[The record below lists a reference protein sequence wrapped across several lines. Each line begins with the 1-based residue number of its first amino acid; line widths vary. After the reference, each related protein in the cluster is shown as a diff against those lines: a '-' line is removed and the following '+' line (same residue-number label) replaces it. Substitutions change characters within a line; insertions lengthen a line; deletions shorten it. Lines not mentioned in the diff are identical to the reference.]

1 MNAFAET
8 PRSADDILETGLR
21 NNWYL
26 VCRAGD
32 IGRAPVKL
40 TRLCEDIVLWRDEA
54 GQVRAVEDYCPH
66 RGAPLSLG
74 SVVQGKITCAYHGL
88 QLDGAGVLVAT
99 PPTPDSPFVGRKCIK
114 SYPVREAAGAVFMWF
129 GDALHPDPPDMW
141 LPEEL
146 ASGEWSYFLYT
157 ATWKSNYLVTLDNRL
172 DPLHGSYLHG
182 DTYTLSYG
190 KKDAQL
196 KIADI
201 EDGFEVWR
209 DNQRGVNIDR
219 TWMVHKPGQNYWI
232 RTEIPYPKASGGN
245 MFRIGGYPTPV
256 DRDTT
261 YFWVFR
267 SQKSEP
273 GWRRDLWRF
282 LYKNRLERR
291 HNIVVDQDKV
301 MLETVPLAARSRE
314 ILLQTDLGVARVR
327 RIWRQ
332 EAERQARELAQQPRQ
347 AAE

>member
-1 MNAFAET
+1 MTNLVDHA
-8 PRSADDILETGLR
+8 RSAEAILETGLL

-26 VCRAGD
+26 VCRAREV
-32 IGRAPVKL
+32 GRAPLKL
-40 TRLCEDIVLWRDEA
+40 KRLDQDIVLWRDET
-54 GQVRAVEDYCPH
+54 GRVRAVEDYCPH

-74 SVVQGKITCAYHGL
+74 TVIGGKLTCAYHGV
-88 QLDGAGVLVAT
+88 QMDGEGVIAAT
-99 PPTPDSPFVGRKCIK
+99 PPTPDSPFVGKKCIK
-114 SYPVREAAGAVFMWF
+114 SYPAREAAGAIFLWF
-129 GDALHPDPPDMW
+129 GDALHQDAPEMW

-146 ASGEWSYFLYT
+146 SSDEWSCFLYT
-157 ATWKSNYLVTLDNRL
+157 ATWKANYLVTLDNRL

-201 EDGFEVWR
+201 EDGFEIWR

-219 TWMVHKPGQNYWI
+219 TWVTHKPGQNYWV

-267 SQKSEP
+267 SQKNEP

-291 HNIVVDQDKV
+291 HNVVVDQDKV
-301 MLETVPLAARSRE
+301 MLERVPLAARGRE
-314 ILLQTDLGVARVR
+314 LLLQTDLGVSRIRRV
-327 RIWRQ
+327 WRQ

>member
-1 MNAFAET
+1 MAERDIS
-8 PRSADDILETGLR
+8 PAAQDILETGLL

-26 VCRAGD
+26 VCRASD
-32 IGRAPVKL
+32 LGRGPLKL
-40 TRLCEDIVLWRDEA
+40 KRLNQDVVLWRDQSGA
-54 GQVRAVEDYCPH
+54 VRAVEDYCPH

-74 SVVQGKITCAYHGL
+74 TVRDGQITCAYHGL
-88 QLDGAGVLVAT
+88 QIDGEGVIAAT
-99 PPTPDSPFVGRKCIK
+99 PPTPDSPFVGKKCIK
-114 SYPVREAAGAVFMWF
+114 SYPAREAAGAIFLWF
-129 GDALHPDPPDMW
+129 GDALHREPPEMW

-146 ASGEWSYFLYT
+146 ASDGWSYFLYT
-157 ATWKSNYLVTLDNRL
+157 ATWKANYLVTLDNRL

-190 KKDAQL
+190 RKEAEL

-201 EDGFEVWR
+201 ENGFEVWR

-219 TWMVHKPGQNYWI
+219 TWMVHTPGQNYWI
-232 RTEIPYPKASGGN
+232 RTEIPYPKASGGG

-267 SQKSEP
+267 SQQNS
-273 GWRRDLWRF
+273 GWRRDMWRF

-291 HNIVVDQDKV
+291 HNVVVDQDKV
-301 MLETVPLAARSRE
+301 MLEAVPLAARSRE
-314 ILLQTDLGVARVR
+314 LLLQTDLGVARIR
-327 RIWRQ
+327 RIWRL
-332 EAERQARELAQQPRQ
+332 EAENQARALAQAPRQ